1 MVTSGSLLNGGFYF
15 LVFHMKELM
24 IFMNI
29 SKFLANY
36 LPYCKDEIV
45 LVLFHNLALF
55 NQDKPKPNFD
65 Q

>member
-24 IFMNI
+24 ILMNI
-29 SKFLANY
+29 SKSLTNY
-36 LPYCKDEIV
+36 PHTAKIKLGG
-45 LVLFHNLALF
+45 LFHILALF